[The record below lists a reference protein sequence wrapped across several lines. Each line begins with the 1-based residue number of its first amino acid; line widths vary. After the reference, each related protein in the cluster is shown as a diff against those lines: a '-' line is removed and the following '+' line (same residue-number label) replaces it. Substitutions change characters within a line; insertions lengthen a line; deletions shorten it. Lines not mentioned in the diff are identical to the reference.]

1 MIYIDESTIKVGGV
15 VLPGLFKSIEI
26 KGDAL
31 IEEQE
36 VEGRTS
42 KPKQAIGYED
52 AKVVVEL
59 TLYDGPVLKKAQK
72 LEVIQNLF
80 KKKGQQKPIIYEI
93 VNEHT
98 AVRGVTKVLFKNLT
112 TKEQSKKDELSVMI
126 EFWEYIP
133 MTITAT
139 KNTGS
144 SATKKP
150 ASTSSAT
157 ANLKPEYKSYL
168 NNRGA
173 APKESDKTAKTAA
186 VDNASTQQF
195 RNKVM
200 VMPY

>member
-80 KKKGQQKPIIYEI
+80 KKKGQQKPTIYEI

-144 SATKKP
+144 SAAKKP